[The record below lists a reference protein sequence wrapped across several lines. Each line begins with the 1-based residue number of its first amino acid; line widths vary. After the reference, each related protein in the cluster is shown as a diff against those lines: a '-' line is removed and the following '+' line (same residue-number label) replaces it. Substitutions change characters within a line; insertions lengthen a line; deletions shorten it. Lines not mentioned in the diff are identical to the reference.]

1 MEDERVLYTR
11 TWDNLLPK
19 RLRLDELDF
28 REGAPEQS
36 FALGEGRWAEDMRGR
51 STLPRQR

>member
-1 MEDERVLYTR
+1 MGDERVLYTR

-36 FALGEGRWAEDMRGR
+36 FALGEGQWAEDMRGG
-51 STLPRQR
+51 STLPRQP